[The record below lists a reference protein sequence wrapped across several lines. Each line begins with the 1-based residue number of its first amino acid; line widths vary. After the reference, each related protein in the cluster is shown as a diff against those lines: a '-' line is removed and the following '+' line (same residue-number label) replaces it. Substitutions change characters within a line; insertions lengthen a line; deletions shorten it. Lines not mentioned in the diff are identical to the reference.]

1 MGADPLRVVFVCWGN
16 ICRSPMAERVAERMA
31 ADQGL
36 TGVEFT
42 SAATSREELGAPID
56 RRAEAVLREHGY
68 RVDGHTAHQI
78 TRDEIE
84 NADLVIAME
93 DIHVTRMMGL
103 APEASN
109 VSLLTD
115 YDPGAEPGSG
125 VPDPVVR
132 HRRRLLRHA
141 DGRGGGHAGRS
152 RPRPRAAGKISKLL
166 TRSCRFAVGS
176 IEQRVKGTHEE
187 VPQPREGAPDVRHH
201 SHPDRRPLRASDCT
215 PAQRVT
221 RSLLGYGVL
230 AGPFY
235 VITSARP
242 GPGP

>member
-1 MGADPLRVVFVCWGN
+1 MVSGDSVRVVFVCWGN

-31 ADQGL
+31 EDQGL

-42 SAATSREELGAPID
+42 SAATSSEELGAPID

-68 RVDGHTAHQI
+68 RVDGHKAHRI

-115 YDPGAEPGSG
+115 YDPTAEPGSG
-125 VPDPVVR
+125 VPDPWYGT
-132 HRRRLLRHA
+132 A
-141 DGRGGGHAGRS
+141 DGFYATLS
-152 RPRPRAAGKISKLL
+152 AVEAAM
-166 TRSCRFAVGS
+166 
-176 IEQRVKGTHEE
+176 
-187 VPQPREGAPDVRHH
+187 P
-201 SHPDRRPLRASDCT
+201 
-215 PAQRVT
+215 
-221 RSLLGYGVL
+221 GVL
-230 AGPFY
+230 DR
-235 VITSARP
+235 VRELQEDSETSHS
-242 GPGP
+242 

>member
-1 MGADPLRVVFVCWGN
+1 MTKLRVIFVCWGN

-56 RRAEAVLREHGY
+56 ERAETVLREHGY
-68 RVDGHTAHQI
+68 RVDGHKAHQI
-78 TRDEIE
+78 TREEID

-103 APEASN
+103 AREARN

-125 VPDPVVR
+125 VPDPWYGT
-132 HRRRLLRHA
+132 A
-141 DGRGGGHAGRS
+141 DGFYDTLTAVE
-152 RPRPRAAGKISKLL
+152 AAM
-166 TRSCRFAVGS
+166 
-176 IEQRVKGTHEE
+176 
-187 VPQPREGAPDVRHH
+187 P
-201 SHPDRRPLRASDCT
+201 
-215 PAQRVT
+215 
-221 RSLLGYGVL
+221 GVL
-230 AGPFY
+230 DR
-235 VITSARP
+235 VRELQEKSRTSHS
-242 GPGP
+242 